1 MKSAKSILILFSIFL
16 IFSCQAASMRWRK
29 SNGVKSFKGYIS
41 LLPIKVRLS
50 LKPKKDC
57 AGTVDGTA
65 ELDNCNVCDAD
76 KTNDCVPDCDGVWD
90 GIGAVLWE
98 TCYPTNTTY
107 FNLTNSRLTGKIPPD
122 IGNLTNLTEL
132 YLWGNQL
139 TGIPPEIGNLTNLIK
154 LHLGGNELT
163 GSIPVEIGNLTN
175 LTYLGLSD
183 NKLSGEIP
191 QQVCDLIES
200 NNLDINHI
208 LDGNNLTNTCE

>member
-1 MKSAKSILILFSIFL
+1 
-16 IFSCQAASMRWRK
+16 MRWRK

-122 IGNLTNLTEL
+122 IGNLTNL
-132 YLWGNQL
+132 
-139 TGIPPEIGNLTNLIK
+139 IK

-208 LDGNNLTNTCE
+208 LDGNNLTNTCN